1 VTPLPAQIGTPYS
14 RIFNEA
20 TNAPFARISDE
31 STRLRERFG
40 PVCRRLGPVELA
52 IVVRKY
58 ANAPPACTAIVSSG
72 LRAMHCAR
80 NKLASTKPV
89 EMD

>member
-1 VTPLPAQIGTPYS
+1 
-14 RIFNEA
+14 
-20 TNAPFARISDE
+20 
-31 STRLRERFG
+31 
-40 PVCRRLGPVELA
+40 VCRRLGPVELA

-58 ANAPPACTAIVSSG
+58 ANAPSACMAIVSGG
-72 LRAMHCAR
+72 LRAMHSAR